1 MNQFYVFLIRAMV
14 GVAIA
19 FIITRLFRGDA
30 GIAYVTGLAII
41 LVGLSYFAEYLRH
54 RRKP

>member
-1 MNQFYVFLIRAMV
+1 MNQFYVFLIRAVV
-14 GVAIA
+14 GFAIA

-30 GIAYVTGLAII
+30 GIAYVVGLAII
-41 LVGLSYFAEYLRH
+41 LVGLSYFTGYLRN